1 MSTVG
6 FGFDESTTEGSVSK
20 FIQVTPET
28 AIAAG
33 RFIKEI
39 KFEENEG
46 NPYMEIVVTNALDQ
60 TAGRRYYEP
69 KVDGS
74 IIKNDADFKKAITKF
89 NGVAANLA
97 RRFLGETYKPEGV
110 KDFTSLCKT
119 IIKDIGNKYVNKE
132 LRIKLILNNKNFPTL
147 PTYAPIF
154 EDVTTNPSKLVVN
167 TAFDTVVSTYKRDD
181 AAPDSDLPQEGI
193 VPLAD
198 KF

>member
-6 FGFDESTTEGSVSK
+6 FGFDESTAEGSVSK

-28 AIAAG
+28 AIAVG

-46 NPYMEIVVTNALDQ
+46 NPYMEIVVTNAQEQ

-69 KVDGS
+69 KIDGS
-74 IIKNDADFKKAITKF
+74 IIKNEADFKKAITKF

-97 RRFLGETYKPEGV
+97 RRFLGETYKPQGV
-110 KDFTSLCKT
+110 TDFTSLCKV
-119 IIKDIGNKYVNKE
+119 IIKDIGNKYVDKE
-132 LRIKLILNNKNFPTL
+132 LRIKLILNNKNYPTL

-154 EDVTTNPSKLVVN
+154 EDITVNPTKLIVN
-167 TAFDTVVSTYKRDD
+167 PAFDNVISTYRKDET
-181 AAPDSDLPQEGI
+181 APDADIAPGGGI
-193 VPLAD
+193 PLTD
-198 KF
+198 QF

>member
-6 FGFDESTTEGSVSK
+6 FGFDESTAEGSVSK

-28 AIAAG
+28 AIAVG

-46 NPYMEIVVTNALDQ
+46 NPYMEIVVTNAQEQ

-69 KVDGS
+69 KIDGS
-74 IIKNDADFKKAITKF
+74 IIKNEADFKKAITKF

-97 RRFLGETYKPEGV
+97 RRFLGESYKPEGV

-132 LRIKLILNNKNFPTL
+132 LRIKLILNNKNYPTL

-154 EDVTTNPSKLVVN
+154 EDVATNPSKLVVKPS
-167 TAFDTVVSTYKRDD
+167 FDNVVSTYKRDD
-181 AAPDSDLPQEGI
+181 VTPDSDASQSEGI
-193 VPLAD
+193 PLTNQ
-198 KF
+198 F